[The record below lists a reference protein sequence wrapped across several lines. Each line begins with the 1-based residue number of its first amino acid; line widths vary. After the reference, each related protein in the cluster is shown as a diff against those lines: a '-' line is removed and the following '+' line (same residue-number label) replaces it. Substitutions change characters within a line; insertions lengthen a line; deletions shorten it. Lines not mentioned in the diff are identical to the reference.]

1 MSHHGAHG
9 ERLAVPTFFACHP
22 TPQGSS
28 ESSKVATEYG
38 HGDRET
44 SDRSDDDS
52 GSDYLPRH
60 DGQWTLVVRH
70 CLLVSTRRRL
80 ARRPIP
86 ARSLWSTQPSTSRS
100 RSHAGAP
107 VESEANE
114 CSRHIFGGR
123 APLGL
128 VLRTRSRRIRLTTGS
143 DEVLIHSIPKKVA
156 AGISIST
163 PPAPRENS
171 ALKPVFEVQSL
182 SRTLQRVEENGG
194 VVTSFTFRLG
204 GITRHDILDPDGN
217 IIQLR
222 SSSATE

>member
-1 MSHHGAHG
+1 MSA
-9 ERLAVPTFFACHP
+9 
-22 TPQGSS
+22 
-28 ESSKVATEYG
+28 
-38 HGDRET
+38 
-44 SDRSDDDS
+44 
-52 GSDYLPRH
+52 
-60 DGQWTLVVRH
+60 LVIFSVD
-70 CLLVSTRRRL
+70 VRRL
-80 ARRPIP
+80 A
-86 ARSLWSTQPSTSRS
+86 SFY
-100 RSHAGAP
+100 
-107 VESEANE
+107 E
-114 CSRHIFGGR
+114 
-123 APLGL
+123 L
-128 VLRTRSRRIRLTTGS
+128 VLDASATTESSGAIRLTTGS

>member
-1 MSHHGAHG
+1 MSA
-9 ERLAVPTFFACHP
+9 
-22 TPQGSS
+22 
-28 ESSKVATEYG
+28 
-38 HGDRET
+38 
-44 SDRSDDDS
+44 
-52 GSDYLPRH
+52 
-60 DGQWTLVVRH
+60 LVIFSVD
-70 CLLVSTRRRL
+70 VRRL
-80 ARRPIP
+80 A
-86 ARSLWSTQPSTSRS
+86 SFY
-100 RSHAGAP
+100 
-107 VESEANE
+107 E
-114 CSRHIFGGR
+114 
-123 APLGL
+123 L
-128 VLRTRSRRIRLTTGS
+128 VLDASATTESSGDIRLTIGS

>member
-1 MSHHGAHG
+1 MSALVIFSVDVRRSASFY
-9 ERLAVPTFFACHP
+9 ELVLDASAT
-22 TPQGSS
+22 T
-28 ESSKVATEYG
+28 ESS
-38 HGDRET
+38 GD
-44 SDRSDDDS
+44 
-52 GSDYLPRH
+52 
-60 DGQWTLVVRH
+60 
-70 CLLVSTRRRL
+70 
-80 ARRPIP
+80 
-86 ARSLWSTQPSTSRS
+86 
-100 RSHAGAP
+100 
-107 VESEANE
+107 
-114 CSRHIFGGR
+114 
-123 APLGL
+123 
-128 VLRTRSRRIRLTTGS
+128 IRLTTGS

>member
-1 MSHHGAHG
+1 MSA
-9 ERLAVPTFFACHP
+9 
-22 TPQGSS
+22 
-28 ESSKVATEYG
+28 
-38 HGDRET
+38 
-44 SDRSDDDS
+44 
-52 GSDYLPRH
+52 
-60 DGQWTLVVRH
+60 LVIFSVD
-70 CLLVSTRRRL
+70 VRRL
-80 ARRPIP
+80 A
-86 ARSLWSTQPSTSRS
+86 SFY
-100 RSHAGAP
+100 
-107 VESEANE
+107 E
-114 CSRHIFGGR
+114 
-123 APLGL
+123 L
-128 VLRTRSRRIRLTTGS
+128 VLDASATTESSGDIRLTTGS